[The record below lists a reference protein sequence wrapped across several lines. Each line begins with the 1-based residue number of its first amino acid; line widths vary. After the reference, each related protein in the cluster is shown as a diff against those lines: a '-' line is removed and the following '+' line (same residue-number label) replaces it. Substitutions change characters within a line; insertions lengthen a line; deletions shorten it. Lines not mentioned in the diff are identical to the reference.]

1 LQKAFEMGLVGLA
14 ILGIV
19 LGAVGAEYLRAS
31 NPELI
36 EKVEDAARRFADS
49 VCSSKSDDQKAKED

>member
-1 LQKAFEMGLVGLA
+1 MGLAGLA

-19 LGAVGAEYLRAS
+19 LGAAGTEFLRIS

-49 VCSSKSDDQKAKED
+49 VCSSKSDDRKAKKE

>member
-1 LQKAFEMGLVGLA
+1 MGLAGLA

-19 LGAVGAEYLRAS
+19 LGAAGTEYLRAS

-49 VCSSKSDDQKAKED
+49 VCSSKSDDQKAKEE